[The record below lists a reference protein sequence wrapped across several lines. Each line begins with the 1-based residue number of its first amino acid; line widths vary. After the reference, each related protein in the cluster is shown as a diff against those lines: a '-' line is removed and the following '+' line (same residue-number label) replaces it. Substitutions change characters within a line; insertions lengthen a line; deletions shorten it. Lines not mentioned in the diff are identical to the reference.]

1 MSGTTAGIGAI
12 VILVMVFMIT
22 TYVVVRFAGG
32 KWTFVEEWVGYL
44 LVFMTYFACAYA
56 LRSGGHIS
64 VDVVIRLLPKR
75 VRLWMAVFTSLLALV
90 MLGFFTERSISWV
103 SYTWTEETV
112 SNFPS
117 LTPMWIPSMFVV
129 IGIVVFSIAMA
140 LYLVR
145 SAVNAVRGIEEEK
158 VKKRAEKEIL

>member
-44 LVFMTYFACAYA
+44 LVLMAYFACAYA

-64 VDVVIRLLPKR
+64 VTAVVRLLPKG
-75 VRLWMAVFTSLLALV
+75 VRLWMTVFTSLLALV

-158 VKKRAEKEIL
+158 AKRVVEEEVL